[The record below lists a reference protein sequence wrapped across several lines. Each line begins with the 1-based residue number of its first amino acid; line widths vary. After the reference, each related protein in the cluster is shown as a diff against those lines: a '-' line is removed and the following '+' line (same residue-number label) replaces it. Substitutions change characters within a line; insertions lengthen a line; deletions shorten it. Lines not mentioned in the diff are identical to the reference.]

1 MVSLHNKIIDFPHK
15 HSAHCESGT
24 TQALMLQQN
33 YEISEAM
40 AFGIGSGI
48 FFGFMPFVKVDRLP
62 LTTYRIMPGGIIKR
76 AAKRLNVK
84 VKQHTYR
91 NENKGM
97 DDLDDLL
104 ASGQCVG
111 AQVGVY
117 WLPYFPP
124 RMRFHFNAH
133 NILIFG
139 KDGDD
144 YLISDP
150 VLDHPVRCSA
160 HDLRKAR
167 FAKGPLAPRG
177 KVYYLEGKPDG
188 ALLREAVIKGIHET
202 CNKMLHI
209 PIPLFGVKGIHYLA
223 NKLETWPERYGRDE
237 SNVHLGQVIR
247 MQEEIGTGGAGF
259 RFIYAAFL
267 QESAKLLGKDE
278 LLGLSER
285 LTLVGD
291 DWRYFALG
299 GARIVK
305 GRDGVK
311 ETYSD
316 LSEILRRCAD
326 QEKEIFTELRAVMAD
341 VT

>member
-1 MVSLHNKIIDFPHK
+1 MNKKLSDFPHK

-24 TQALMLQQN
+24 TQALLLQQN

-76 AAKRLNVK
+76 AAKRLNVA
-84 VKQHTYR
+84 VKQHQYS
-91 NENKGM
+91 NEDKGM
-97 DDLDDLL
+97 KALDALL
-104 ASGQCVG
+104 DKGMSVG

-124 RMRFHFNAH
+124 LMRFHFNAH
-133 NILIFG
+133 NIVIFG
-139 KDGDD
+139 KDGGD

-150 VLDHPVRCSA
+150 VLDHPVRCSEQ
-160 HDLRKAR
+160 DLRKAR
-167 FAKGPLAPRG
+167 FAKGPLAPKG
-177 KVYYLEGKPDG
+177 KLYYIEGEPNGD
-188 ALLREAVIKGIHET
+188 LLSKAVIEGMQET
-202 CNKMLHI
+202 CNKMLKI

-223 NKLETWPERYGRDE
+223 NKLQTWPERYGRKE

-267 QESAKLLGKDE
+267 QQAATLLDREE
-278 LLGLSER
+278 LSVLSEK
-285 LTLVGD
+285 LTTVGD
-291 DWRYFALG
+291 DWRHFALG

-305 GRDGVK
+305 DRDNLK
-311 ETYSD
+311 ETYPH
-316 LSEILRRCAD
+316 LAEILHKCAD
-326 QEKEIFTELRAVMAD
+326 QEKDIFMGLQAVLK
-341 VT
+341 TLKS

>member
-1 MVSLHNKIIDFPHK
+1 VVSLHNKFLGFPHK

-33 YEISEAM
+33 YAITEAM

-48 FFGFMPFVKVDRLP
+48 FFGFMPFVKVDHLP

-76 AAKRLNVK
+76 AAKRLNAK
-84 VKQHTYR
+84 VKQHQYR
-91 NENKGM
+91 NEDKGM
-97 DDLDDLL
+97 KALDRMLE
-104 ASGQCVG
+104 SGKNVG

-133 NILIFG
+133 NIVIFG

-160 HDLRKAR
+160 HDLKRAR
-167 FAKGPLAPRG
+167 FAKGPLAPKG
-177 KVYYLEGKPDG
+177 KIYYIEGTPDG
-188 ALLREAVIKGIHET
+188 SLLREAVIKGIHET
-202 CNKMLHI
+202 CNKMLNI

-223 NKLETWPERYGRDE
+223 NKLETWPERYGLKE

-267 QESAKLLGKDE
+267 QEAAKLLGKDE

-285 LTLVGD
+285 LTVVGD
-291 DWRYFALG
+291 EWRYFALG

-305 GRDGVK
+305 DRDGVK
-311 ETYSD
+311 ETYPH
-316 LSEILRRCAD
+316 LAEILHRCAD
-326 QEKEIFTELRAVMAD
+326 SEKEIFTELRKIMAD

>member
-1 MVSLHNKIIDFPHK
+1 MNSELSDFPHQ

-24 TQALMLQQN
+24 AQGLMLQQN

-48 FFGFMPFVKVDRLP
+48 FFGFMPFVKVDSLP

-76 AAKRLNVK
+76 CAKRLNVK
-84 VKQHTYR
+84 LKQHTYR
-91 NENKGM
+91 NDNKGM
-97 DDLDDLL
+97 DDLDRLL
-104 ASGQCVG
+104 ASGKSVG

-139 KDGDD
+139 KSGDD

-160 HDLRKAR
+160 HDLKKAR
-167 FAKGPLAPRG
+167 FAKGPLAPKG
-177 KVYYLEGKPDG
+177 KVYYLEGIPDG
-188 ALLREAVIKGIHET
+188 AMLREAAINGIHET
-202 CNKMLHI
+202 CNKMLKI

-223 NKLETWPERYGRDE
+223 NKLETWVGRYGRKE
-237 SNVHLGQVIR
+237 ANIHLGQVIR

-267 QESAKLLGKDE
+267 QQAATLVGKDE
-278 LLGLSER
+278 LRYLSER
-285 LTLVGD
+285 LTSVGD

-305 GRDGVK
+305 DRDGVK

-316 LSEILRRCAD
+316 LAEILHNCAD
-326 QEKEIFTELRAVMAD
+326 QEKIIFTELKKIMAD
-341 VT
+341 VK

>member
-1 MVSLHNKIIDFPHK
+1 MHNKLLDFPHQ

-24 TQALMLQQN
+24 AQALLLEHN

-76 AAKRLNVK
+76 VAKRLNVK

-91 NENKGM
+91 NEDKGM
-97 DDLDDLL
+97 RELDRILETGK
-104 ASGQCVG
+104 SVG

-124 RMRFHFNAH
+124 LMRFHFNAH
-133 NILIFG
+133 NLVIFG

-150 VLDHPVRCSA
+150 VLDHPVRCSSR
-160 HDLRKAR
+160 DLKKAR
-167 FAKGPLAPRG
+167 FAKGPLAPKG
-177 KVYYLEGKPDG
+177 KIYYIEGTPDG
-188 ALLREAVIKGIHET
+188 SLMRKAVIKGIHET
-202 CNKMLHI
+202 CSKMLDI

-223 NKLETWPERYGRDE
+223 DKLETWPERYGRKE
-237 SNVHLGQVIR
+237 ANVHLGQVIR

-267 QESAKLLGKDE
+267 QEASKLLEKEE
-278 LLGLSER
+278 LLDLSER
-285 LTLVGD
+285 LTAVGD
-291 DWRYFALG
+291 DWRFFALG

-305 GRDGVK
+305 DRDGVE
-311 ETYSD
+311 ETYPH
-316 LSEILRRCAD
+316 LAEILHSCAD
-326 QEKEIFTELRAVMAD
+326 REKEIFSELRAVMAG
-341 VT
+341 VS

>member
-1 MVSLHNKIIDFPHK
+1 MIFLNSELSDFPHK

-24 TQALMLQQN
+24 AQALMLQQN

-40 AFGIGSGI
+40 TFGIGSGI

-84 VKQHTYR
+84 LRQHTYR
-91 NENKGM
+91 SEDKAM
-97 DDLDDLL
+97 DELDRLL
-104 ASGQCVG
+104 ASGLTVG

-124 RMRFHFNAH
+124 LMRFHFNAH
-133 NILIFG
+133 NLLIFG

-160 HDLRKAR
+160 KDLRRAR
-167 FAKGPLAPRG
+167 FAKGPLAPKG
-177 KVYYLEGKPDG
+177 KIYYIEGTPDG
-188 ALLREAVIKGIHET
+188 DLLRKSAIQGIHET
-202 CNKMLHI
+202 CNKMLKI
-209 PIPLFGVKGIHYLA
+209 PVPLFGVKGIHYLA
-223 NKLETWPERYGRDE
+223 KRLETWPERYGRE
-237 SNVHLGQVIR
+237 EANVHLGQVIR

-267 QESAKLLGKDE
+267 QQASVLLGKKD
-278 LLGLSER
+278 LLVLSDK
-285 LTLVGD
+285 LTSVGD
-291 DWRYFALG
+291 DWRHFALG

-305 GRDGVK
+305 DRNGVK
-311 ETYSD
+311 ETYAD
-316 LSEILRRCAD
+316 LAAILHHCAD
-326 QEKEIFTELRAVMAD
+326 QEKVIFSELRDILAD
-341 VT
+341 ET